1 MNEDV
6 LEPWLDLM
14 PRQGIIAEI
23 GDRSLEGRTV
33 AAGDMDRSPENRRC
47 FDPGHLSEPARGL
60 IDRFSGGLIGNEPG
74 IAGHLIGRALRDD
87 MAVRKIDDTLTA
99 FGLVHVVGRDE
110 GSQTFARHVVN
121 GIPEFAPGFGIDTG
135 GGLVEQQQL
144 WLVQYTGGE
153 RQPLLPAAGEVPGKL
168 VRAPSEAHSLHDLL
182 NRLPAVAQ
190 LIDAGDEVEVLEHC
204 EIFVEAETLGHV
216 ADLTPNTRRT

>member
-121 GIPEFAPGFGIDTG
+121 EIPEFASGFGVDAG
-135 GGLVEQQQL
+135 GGLVEQQ
-144 WLVQYTGGE
+144 
-153 RQPLLPAAGEVPGKL
+153 
-168 VRAPSEAHSLHDLL
+168 
-182 NRLPAVAQ
+182 
-190 LIDAGDEVEVLEHC
+190 
-204 EIFVEAETLGHV
+204 
-216 ADLTPNTRRT
+216 